1 MNELNFKVIVTC
13 LLPVFKLLL
22 LDWFLHHK
30 LGQA

>member
-13 LLPVFKLLL
+13 LLFKLLL
-22 LDWFLHHK
+22 TDWFLYHK

>member
-13 LLPVFKLLL
+13 LLFKLLL
-22 LDWFLHHK
+22 LDWFLPHK